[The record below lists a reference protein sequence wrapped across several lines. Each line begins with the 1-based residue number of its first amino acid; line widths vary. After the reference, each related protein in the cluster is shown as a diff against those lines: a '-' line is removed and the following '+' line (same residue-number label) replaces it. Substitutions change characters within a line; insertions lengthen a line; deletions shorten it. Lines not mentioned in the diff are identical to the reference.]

1 MKTSRA
7 FRSYVTLGRT
17 FGTWFSPIF
26 SGILLSGLR
35 ILVSIG
41 LLLDHIFFPAISK
54 KKITP
59 LVIVGNPRSGTTF
72 LHRFLINH
80 GFGTGAQLWQMVYPS
95 LTLQKL
101 IKPLLPL
108 LEIISPARHHSTA
121 AHKTSLTSIETDD
134 VSLLFKYFDGFFL
147 YGFILAFA
155 EENLFDLFDP
165 KKRDTADRDFDWY
178 EKFWKLLAISAKHD
192 TVIPKLF
199 SLSTNIPAFQK
210 RFPNAKILYM
220 VRDPLNVLPSGLSL
234 VTGVLDKRFGFWNL
248 EKEVRDRYLNRLY
261 NALVELLQRFHE
273 DWTNGSIDTA
283 KVFIVKYD
291 GIMTQFED
299 LMGDIFTFTGTTP
312 TPEILAEIKRT
323 ADSQRQYTSAH
334 KYNLEKFGLSAEQ
347 IKNDCSFIY
356 DTFLNDEPKQVA

>member
-17 FGTWFSPIF
+17 FGKWFSPII
-26 SGILLSGLR
+26 SGILLSCLR

-41 LLLDHIFFPAISK
+41 LLLDHIFFPSIRK

-72 LHRFLINH
+72 LHRFLIKQ
-80 GFGTGAQLWQMVYPS
+80 GLGVGAQLWQMVYPS

-155 EENLFDLFDP
+155 EENLFDWFDP
-165 KKRDTADRDFDWY
+165 KKRDTTDRDFDWY
-178 EKFWKLLAISAKHD
+178 ENLWKRLAVAAKHD

-210 RFPNAKILYM
+210 RFPDAKILYM
-220 VRDPLNVLPSGLSL
+220 VRDPLNILPSGLSL
-234 VTGVLDKRFGFWNL
+234 VTGVLDKRFGFWSL
-248 EKEVRDRYLNRLY
+248 EKEVRDRYTNRLY
-261 NALVELLQRFHE
+261 NALLELLQRFHE
-273 DWTNGSIDTA
+273 DWSNGSIDKS
-283 KVFIVKYD
+283 KVLIVKYD
-291 GIMTQFED
+291 RMMTQFED
-299 LMGDIFTFTGTTP
+299 LMDDIFTFTGATP
-312 TPEILAEIKRT
+312 TPEIIAEIKKT
-323 ADSQRQYTSAH
+323 AASQRQYTSAH
-334 KYNLEKFGLSAEQ
+334 KYDLEKFGLSAEQ
-347 IKNDCSFIY
+347 IRSDCSFIY
-356 DTFLNDEPKQVA
+356 DTFLNTQPNEAD